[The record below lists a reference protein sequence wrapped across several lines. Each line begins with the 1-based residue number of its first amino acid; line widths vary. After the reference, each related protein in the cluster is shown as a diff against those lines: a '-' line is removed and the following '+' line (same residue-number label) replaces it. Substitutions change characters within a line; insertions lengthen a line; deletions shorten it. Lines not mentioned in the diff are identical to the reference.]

1 MRQAK
6 GLYVSPTEFVAFG
19 ETNTNIRTLSTQLA
33 TRSRRPDFAALGMM
47 LPNPDPVLKATGRD
61 IQVYRELR
69 TEPQVGGNIRRR
81 KGAVKALEY
90 GIDKGVAKSRPA
102 ALIRSVFDD
111 LDLER
116 IVSEILD
123 ATLYGYQPMEVVWGK
138 VGGYIVPVDVIGKPA
153 EWFHFDQENRLRLK
167 TKEAPR
173 EGELLPAC
181 KFLLPRQD
189 ASYDNPYGFPDLSM
203 IFWPTTFKKGGL
215 TFWVRFS
222 EKYGSPWVIGKH
234 PRSTPV
240 HETDEFL
247 EQLDEM
253 IQDAVAVIPD
263 DSSVQIVEAAG
274 KGGSADVFERLL
286 MFCRSETN
294 IALLGTNQS
303 TESSSN
309 KASAV
314 SGLEVARDIRDADKK
329 LVESTLNQ
337 LIRWTHELNFNDGA
351 KPRFEMWE
359 QREVD
364 EVLAKRD
371 KTLTEAGVTFSRAY
385 FMRAYDLQEGDLV
398 DKAPAADAKTVEF
411 AEGDGEEYPDQ
422 IALDNALDRLTGDG
436 LNAQAQDLLR
446 PVIQLIG
453 EADDYPEAME
463 QLAALYPKMDTAALE
478 ETLTRALFVA
488 ELWGYANGDD

>member
-1 MRQAK
+1 MSKAK

-19 ETNTNIRTLSTQLA
+19 ETNIKTLSTQLA
-33 TRSRRPDFAALGMM
+33 TRDRRPDFQALGML
-47 LPNPDPVLKATGRD
+47 LPNPDPVLKALGKD
-61 IQVYRELR
+61 IQVYRDLR

-81 KGAVKALEY
+81 KGAVKALES
-90 GIDKGVAKSRPA
+90 GIDKGLAKSRSA
-102 ALIRSVFDD
+102 ALIQSVFDD

-123 ATLYGYQPMEVVWGK
+123 APLYGYQPMEVVWGK

-167 TKEAPR
+167 TRESPR
-173 EGELLPAC
+173 EGELLPER

-203 IFWPTTFKKGGL
+203 VFWPTTFKKGGL
-215 TFWVRFS
+215 TFWVQFT

-247 EQLDEM
+247 EQLAEM

-294 IALLGTNQS
+294 IALLGSNQS
-303 TESSSN
+303 TESNSN
-309 KASAV
+309 RASAEA
-314 SGLEVARDIRDADKK
+314 GLEVARDIRDADKG
-329 LVESTLNQ
+329 LVEATLNQ

-351 KPRFEMWE
+351 RPRFEMWE

-371 KTLTEAGVTFSRAY
+371 KTLTEAGAKFTTAY
-385 FMRAYDLQEGDLV
+385 FLRAYDLQEGDLV
-398 DKAPAADAKTVEF
+398 AEEAPAATANVEF
-411 AEGDGEEYPDQ
+411 AEGDDEVFPDQ
-422 IALDNALDRLTGDG
+422 LALDSALERLTTNALNT
-436 LNAQAQDLLR
+436 QAQDLLR
-446 PVIQLIG
+446 PVVQLI
-453 EADDYPEAME
+453 AKAADYPDAME
-463 QLAALYPKMDTAALE
+463 RLAAQYPKMETAALE
-478 ETLTRALFVA
+478 EALTRALFVA
-488 ELWGYANGDD
+488 ELWGYANGHD